1 MMQKFV
7 DRKSNVWVVDID
19 STTLRRV
26 KAIAG
31 VNLLEFVE
39 GDLVERLSHDFLLLG
54 DILYAVCKPQADQQ
68 GISDEEFGQGLA
80 GDVISDA
87 TAALLEGLVAFF
99 PEPRRRLLQTAA
111 AKYQS
116 VQTKAMEL
124 VQMKLNSPDLEEEIL
139 DKLRSELDQVT
150 SNGSS
155 TVSPESLESTPD
167 H

>member
-1 MMQKFV
+1 MQKFV

-111 AKYQS
+111 AKYRR
-116 VQTKAMEL
+116 VQTKAIEL
-124 VQMKLNSPDLEEEIL
+124 VQMKLDSPEMEEQVL
-139 DKLRSELDQVT
+139 DKLRHDLARAT
-150 SNGSS
+150 SNDLSTASQESS
-155 TVSPESLESTPD
+155 ESIPD